1 MTLGPLPVSLATAM
15 LEPPQSTRPLRVLIV
30 DDQSFARRALAAL
43 LSLQEGLEIVGEAAN
58 GNEAI
63 ELAGRHSPHVVVMDI
78 EMPVM
83 DGMEATRRITRAWPH
98 IRVVI
103 FSMHDEWRERALKKG
118 AHAFLVKGE
127 SPDRLLAVLSQLHG
141 ELSAND

>member
-1 MTLGPLPVSLATAM
+1 MTEQPQTAH
-15 LEPPQSTRPLRVLIV
+15 PLRVLIV

-43 LSLQEGLEIVGEAAN
+43 LSLQENIEIVGEAAN

-63 ELAGRHSPHVVVMDI
+63 ELAGRHRPHVVVMDV

-98 IRVVI
+98 IHVVI
-103 FSMHDEWRERALKKG
+103 FSMHDELRQRALKEG

-127 SPDRLLAVLSQLHG
+127 KPERLLELLSQLHG
-141 ELSAND
+141 MS